1 MENLTRKKI
10 NHLVFAALIGSIYAT
25 LTILLTPISY
35 GQIQVRVAEALT
47 VLPFFSSYSIW
58 GLFVG
63 CIVAN
68 IFGGNGPIDIIF
80 GSLATLVAAI
90 ITYYIGKSN
99 IRFKKYLAPLPPVI
113 INAVVVGFILN
124 YTLQLPLIITMLWVG
139 LGEAVSC
146 YVTGLAVLTV
156 FEKNSALMKYLKA

>member
-1 MENLTRKKI
+1 MENLARKKI
-10 NHLVFAALIGSIYAT
+10 IHLVFAALIGSIYAT
-25 LTILLTPISY
+25 LTILLAPISY

-47 VLPFFSSYSIW
+47 VLPFFSSYSIG

-90 ITYYIGKSN
+90 MTYYIGKSN
-99 IRFKKYLAPLPPVI
+99 IYYKKYLAPLPPVI
-113 INAVVVGFILN
+113 INAVAVGFILH

-146 YVTGLAVLTV
+146 YVIGLAVLTV

>member
-1 MENLTRKKI
+1 MENLARKKI

-25 LTILLTPISY
+25 LAVLLAPISY

-80 GSLATLVAAI
+80 GSLATLIAAI

-113 INAVVVGFILN
+113 INAVVIGFVLN
-124 YTLQLPLIITMLWVG
+124 YTLHYPLLITMLWIG

-146 YVTGLAVLTV
+146 YVIGLAVLTV

>member
-1 MENLTRKKI
+1 MENLARKKI
-10 NHLVFAALIGSIYAT
+10 IHLVFAAVIGSIYAT
-25 LTILLTPISY
+25 LTILLAPISY

-47 VLPFFSSYSIW
+47 VLPFFSSYSIG

-90 ITYYIGKSN
+90 VTYYIGKSN
-99 IRFKKYLAPLPPVI
+99 IHYKKYLAPLPPVI
-113 INAVVVGFILN
+113 INAVVVGFILH
-124 YTLQLPLIITMLWVG
+124 YTLQLPLILTMLWVG
-139 LGEAVSC
+139 LGEAISC
-146 YVTGLAVLTV
+146 YAIGLAVLTV

>member
-1 MENLTRKKI
+1 ME
-10 NHLVFAALIGSIYAT
+10 
-25 LTILLTPISY
+25 ILR
-35 GQIQVRVAEALT
+35 QIQVRVAEALT

-80 GSLATLVAAI
+80 GSLATLIAAI

-99 IRFKKYLAPLPPVI
+99 IKFKKYLAPLPPVI
-113 INAVVVGFILN
+113 INAVVIGFVLN
-124 YTLQLPLIITMLWVG
+124 YTLHYPLLITMLWIG

-146 YVTGLAVLTV
+146 YVIGLAVLTV